1 MAATEL
7 QKWQAMQT
15 KAHAQA
21 NAGFA
26 LSVNVEML
34 LNHELPAEKMREELA
49 KFLED
54 WKQGWD
60 KAIDDYVQTGIKLG
74 EI

>member
-7 QKWQAMQT
+7 QKWQALQA
-15 KAHAQA
+15 KARTQA

-26 LSVNVEML
+26 LANNIETL

-49 KFLED
+49 KFLID
-54 WKQGWD
+54 WKDGWD
-60 KAIDDYVQTGIKLG
+60 KAIDTYTQTGIKLG